1 MSQATLDRVITDLR
15 AERERQDTKWGADRN
30 QPHTLW
36 QTMLSEEVGEVAE
49 AVLDVTFPKGN
60 APSAEGLEHLYEE
73 LVQVAA
79 VATAHAEAVLRQ
91 AALEP
96 TSTRDTA
103 A

>member
-1 MSQATLDRVITDLR
+1 MSQTTLDKVIKDIR
-15 AERERQDTKWGADRN
+15 AERERQDAQWGADRD

-36 QTMLSEEVGEVAE
+36 QTILTEEVGEVAE
-49 AVLDVTFPKGN
+49 AVLDVTFPKEG
-60 APSAEGLEHLYEE
+60 AASAEELKHLYEE

-91 AALEP
+91 AAHGP
-96 TSTRDTA
+96 ATTRDNA